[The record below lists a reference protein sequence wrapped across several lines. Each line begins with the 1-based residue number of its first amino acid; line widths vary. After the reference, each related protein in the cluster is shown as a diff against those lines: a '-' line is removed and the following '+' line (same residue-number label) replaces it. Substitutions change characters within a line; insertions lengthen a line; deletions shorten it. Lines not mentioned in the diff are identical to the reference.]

1 MYNGLPILRRV
12 GEWFEK
18 LTEPSPYLRETTQR
32 QDARLL
38 SALVL
43 AFTIFVTFSGMMQ
56 LLYPVENNLILVT
69 VLVVSIAILLATYG
83 LSRTRYIAA
92 ACWLFIVLIFVVV
105 LWMVYYE
112 LAPTSVPTTLIYL
125 VITVLAATLAFPM
138 GGALVIGLLV
148 IFTSAGVMFALYG
161 AEIFTFGLLH
171 IIIMLCGTLLIS
183 GLVRRQQQEQIAAQA
198 AALAEERNLLRTVIE
213 SLPDSI
219 YVKDRESRFT
229 LVNHHVVKGTG
240 LSYAEVVGRSDL
252 ELAGREFWEKTRAQE
267 LEVLVTGVP
276 IVNEENHFIDHN
288 GSAQWVLVTKV
299 PLHDKAGRIV
309 GLVGINRNINDRKV
323 VELALERE
331 RNLLRTVI
339 DSLPD
344 PVYVKDTESRFLLV
358 NQRVINDHHMARE
371 KDLLGKN
378 DLDLIG
384 EIAWNVTR
392 PEDVEIMQTGIPVF
406 NVERSGLKGE
416 TERRWWLT
424 TKAPLRD
431 HEGNIIGLVG
441 IDRDITE
448 LKKIQIK
455 LTEEHNLF
463 NTVINSLPD
472 PLYVKDTESRIVMLN
487 RSGYEQQGYS
497 SAEAMIGKSDRELL
511 GEGVWR
517 STRPEDMHIM
527 ASGEPLVNLER
538 SWVRSNGERSW
549 WLVTKVPLYDSSGNI
564 TGLLGLDRD
573 ITDRKKIETALARE
587 RNLLQAIM
595 DNVPDQIYLK
605 DTESHFRIV
614 NRPVL
619 DRHGFAS
626 PAQIIGKTDAELFGQ
641 ETGERYK
648 LLERSI
654 LERGESVINYEKS
667 YLADGKERWVLIT
680 KVPLRDPDGTIIG
693 LVGVNRD
700 ITDRKIAEIQIQALV
715 EELRQQ
721 SRMMDEVLSTTPDHF
736 HMHDRDGRYLYSSPP
751 ALKATGLSR
760 AEVVGKTWRE
770 LGFPEAVGIVFER
783 NLERVFEHGETVVS
797 ESEFPTLD
805 GIGYFESILSPLH
818 DLEGNVVSAVNTI
831 RDITDRKRMEET
843 LRRERNLL
851 RTIIE
856 SVPDP
861 IYVKDRDSRFIL
873 ANRAVWGGL
882 GLPNAEAI
890 VGKSDWDFMDAE
902 NANHYRQ
909 DELRLMETRQSL
921 INQEA
926 EGHGPD
932 GIHAVYLLTKV
943 PLLDSDGEVIGLVGV
958 NRSITERKQIEN
970 ELARERNLLLTLIEN
985 MPECIYVKDRDL
997 RFVLVNRATREMM
1010 SGLGMTDL
1018 IGKTDLDIFEPEE
1031 AQRYYDEEMR
1041 VLQTQQPLVNRE
1053 AQGVMLDGKPFYMLV
1068 TKVAVLDDDGEAV
1081 YVIGM
1086 NHDITE
1092 YKQAET
1098 QLRYQASLLES
1109 ITDAVISTD
1118 LQSRIISWNHG
1129 ATELYG
1135 WSPSEAIGNLMSDL
1149 VPMVG
1154 YDQTVQEMTGEL
1166 YRTGH
1171 WRGEFVQH
1179 TQDGEERNV
1188 LGSVSLVRDTD
1199 GEPIGVVTVNR
1210 DITERKWVEQQE
1222 MDLKLERARVNIL
1235 KRFIGDMSHDLRN
1248 PLATIKVSLYLL
1260 RKLIDHPERRQ
1271 HHLEILD
1278 SHVLRLETMVDDLL
1292 NMSYLDQPTDE
1303 FNFRRENL
1311 VTLVREVVKQQQ
1323 PLAARRNQQLE
1334 METEEG
1340 IPEVVFDR
1348 LKFNRAIT
1356 NLVTNALNYTPRAG
1370 QVLVRVYRD
1379 AHHVAVAIQ
1388 DNGIGIAEMD
1398 LPYIFDR
1405 FYRAD
1410 KARRS
1415 DTGGMGVGL
1424 SIAQRIVQAHGGEI
1438 RVTSKAGE
1446 GSTFTI
1452 LLPLVIE
1459 ASQ

>member
-1 MYNGLPILRRV
+1 MYNGYPILRRV
-12 GEWFEK
+12 GEWFEN
-18 LTEPSPYLRETTQR
+18 LTEPSPYLREVAQR
-32 QDARLL
+32 EDARLL
-38 SALVL
+38 SALLL
-43 AFTIFVTFSGMMQ
+43 AFTVFVTLSGVMQ
-56 LLYPVENNLILVT
+56 LLFPVENNPILLSM
-69 VLVVSIAILLATYG
+69 LVVSVAILLATYG
-83 LSRTRYIAA
+83 LSRTRYIVA
-92 ACWLFIVLIFVVV
+92 ACWVFITLVFASVLG
-105 LWMVYYE
+105 MVYYD
-112 LAPTSVPTTLIYL
+112 LAPTTVPTTLIYL
-125 VITVLAATLAFPM
+125 VITVLAATLAFPVRV
-138 GGALVIGLLV
+138 ALVVGLLV
-148 IFTSAGVMFALYG
+148 VFTSAGVLFALYDG
-161 AEIFTFGLLH
+161 EIFAFGLLH
-171 IIIMLCGTLLIS
+171 IIIMMCGTLLIS
-183 GLVRRQQQEQIAAQA
+183 GLVRRQQQVQINTQA

-219 YVKDRESRFT
+219 YVKDRQSRFT
-229 LVNHHVVKGTG
+229 LVNHHVVEGAG
-240 LSYAEVVGRSDL
+240 LSYAEVVGISDL

-267 LEVLVTGVP
+267 LGVMETGVP
-276 IVNEENHFIDHN
+276 VVNEESHFTDHN
-288 GSAQWVLVTKV
+288 GNVQWILVTKV
-299 PLHDKAGRIV
+299 PLHDKSGRIV
-309 GLVGINRNINDRKV
+309 GLVGINRNINDRKGAEV
-323 VELALERE
+323 ALERE

-358 NQRVINDHHMARE
+358 NQRVIADHRMARE
-371 KDLLGKN
+371 TDLLGKN

-384 EIAWNVTR
+384 EVAWNVTR
-392 PEDVEIMQTGIPVF
+392 PEDVEIMQSGIPVF
-406 NVERSGLKGE
+406 NVERSGLKGK

-448 LKKIQIK
+448 LKKVQIK

-472 PLYVKDTESRIVMLN
+472 PLYVKNTESRIVMLN
-487 RSGYEQQGYS
+487 RSAYEQPGYS
-497 SAEAMIGKSDRELL
+497 SAEEMIGKSDKELL
-511 GEGVWR
+511 GERVWQT
-517 STRPEDMHIM
+517 TRPEDIHIM
-527 ASGEPLVNLER
+527 ASGEALINLER
-538 SWVRSNGERSW
+538 SWVNKDGERTW
-549 WLVTKVPLYDSSGNI
+549 WLVTKVPLYDSNGKI

-573 ITDRKKIETALARE
+573 ITDRKKIENVLARE

-605 DTESHFRIV
+605 DAESRFIIV
-614 NRPVL
+614 NRPL
-619 DRHGFAS
+619 LERHDFTS
-626 PAQIIGKTDAELFGQ
+626 PEQIIGKTDAELFGQ

-648 LLERSI
+648 IWERDI
-654 LERGESVINYEKS
+654 LDKGESVINHEKS
-667 YLADGKERWVLIT
+667 YVKDSRERWVLIT
-680 KVPLRDPDGTIIG
+680 KVPLRDPDGTIVG

-700 ITDRKIAEIQIQALV
+700 ITDRKIAEIQIQVLV

-736 HMHDRDGRYLYSSPP
+736 HMHDRAGRYLYSSPP
-751 ALKATGLSR
+751 ALKATGLTR

-770 LGFPEAVGIVFER
+770 LGFPEAAGLAFER

-797 ESEFPTLD
+797 ESEFPTID
-805 GIGYFESILSPLH
+805 GMGYFESILSPLH
-818 DLEGNVVSAVNTI
+818 DLAGNVVSAVNTI

-882 GLPNAEAI
+882 GLPNADAI
-890 VGKSDWDFMDAE
+890 VGKNDWDFMDAE
-902 NANHYRQ
+902 NADRYRE

-943 PLLDSDGEVIGLVGV
+943 PLIDSDDQVIGLVGV
-958 NRSITERKQIEN
+958 NRSITERKLMEN

-985 MPECIYVKDRDL
+985 MPEWIYVKDRDL
-997 RFVLVNRATREMM
+997 RFVLVNRATREMIATR
-1010 SGLGMTDL
+1010 GITDL
-1018 IGKTDLDIFEPEE
+1018 VGKTDFDIFEPEE

-1041 VLQTQQPLVNRE
+1041 ILKTGQPVVNRE
-1053 AQGVMLDGKPFYMLV
+1053 AQGITPEGKPFYLLV
-1068 TKVAVLDDDGEAV
+1068 TKVAVLDEDGEAV

-1086 NHDITE
+1086 NHDITD
-1092 YKQAET
+1092 YKEAEI

-1118 LQSRIISWNHG
+1118 LQSHIISWNHG

-1135 WSPSEAIGNLMSDL
+1135 WSADEAIGRFMSEL
-1149 VPMVG
+1149 VPMAE
-1154 YDQTVQEMTGEL
+1154 YDQIVQEMTDEL
-1166 YRTGH
+1166 YSTGH
-1171 WRGEFVQH
+1171 WRGEFVQY
-1179 TQDGEERNV
+1179 TRGGEERNV
-1188 LGSVSLVRDTD
+1188 LGSVSLVRDSN
-1199 GEPIGVVTVNR
+1199 GAPIGVVTVNR
-1210 DITERKWVEQQE
+1210 DITERKWIEQQE
-1222 MDLKLERARVNIL
+1222 MELALERARVNIL

-1303 FNFRRENL
+1303 FNFRREN
-1311 VTLVREVVKQQQ
+1311 VVALVREVAKQQQ
-1323 PLAARRNQQLE
+1323 PLAARRSQQLE
-1334 METEEG
+1334 VEAEAG
-1340 IPEVVFDR
+1340 VPEIAFDR
-1348 LKFNRAIT
+1348 LKFNRAVT
-1356 NLVTNALNYTPRAG
+1356 NLVTNALNYTPRSG
-1370 QVLVRVYRD
+1370 RVVVRVYREG
-1379 AHHVAVAIQ
+1379 HHVAVAVQ
-1388 DNGIGIAEMD
+1388 DNGIGIAEAD

>member
-1 MYNGLPILRRV
+1 M
-12 GEWFEK
+12 
-18 LTEPSPYLRETTQR
+18 
-32 QDARLL
+32 
-38 SALVL
+38 LV
-43 AFTIFVTFSGMMQ
+43 AGIGV
-56 LLYPVENNLILVT
+56 
-69 VLVVSIAILLATYG
+69 LLATYG
-83 LSRTRYIAA
+83 LSRTRYIIA
-92 ACWLFIVLIFVVV
+92 ACWVFIVLIFASV
-105 LWMVYYE
+105 LGMVYYD
-112 LAPTSVPTTLIYL
+112 LAPTSVPTTLVYL
-125 VITVLAATLAFPM
+125 VITVLAATLVFPVRVS
-138 GGALVIGLLV
+138 LVVSLLV
-148 IFTSAGVMFALYG
+148 IFTSMGVVFALYDG
-161 AEIFTFGLLH
+161 AVFSYGLLH
-171 IIIMLCGTLLIS
+171 IIIMMCGMLLIA
-183 GLVRRQQQEQIAAQA
+183 GLVRRQQQVQITRQA
-198 AALAEERNLLRTVIE
+198 AALVEERNLLRTVIE
-213 SLPDSI
+213 SLPDSV
-219 YVKDRESRFT
+219 YVKDRQSRFT
-229 LVNHHVVKGTG
+229 LVNHHVVEGAG
-240 LSYAEVVGRSDL
+240 LSYVEVVGISDL

-267 LEVLVTGVP
+267 LGVMETGVP
-276 IVNEENHFIDHN
+276 IVNEESHFTDHN
-288 GSAQWVLVTKV
+288 GKAQWILVTKV
-299 PLHDKAGRIV
+299 PLYDKSGRII
-309 GLVGINRNINDRKV
+309 GLVGINRNINDRKGA
-323 VELALERE
+323 ELALERE

-358 NQRVINDHHMARE
+358 NQCVVTHHQMTRE
-371 KDLLGKN
+371 EDLLGKN
-378 DLDLIG
+378 DLDIIG
-384 EIAWNVTR
+384 EVAWNVTR
-392 PEDVEIMQTGIPVF
+392 PEDVEIMQSGIPVF
-406 NVERSGLKGE
+406 NVERSGLKGQD
-416 TERRWWLT
+416 ERRWWLT

-487 RSGYEQQGYS
+487 RSTYEQQGYS
-497 SAEAMIGKSDRELL
+497 SAEEMIGKSDKELL
-511 GEGVWR
+511 GEDVWDR
-517 STRPEDMHIM
+517 TRLEDVHIM
-527 ASGEPLVNLER
+527 ESGEALVNLER
-538 SWVRSNGERSW
+538 NWVNKNGQRKW
-549 WLVTKVPLYDSSGNI
+549 WLVTKVPLYDSNGKI

-573 ITDRKKIETALARE
+573 ITDRKEIEIELARE

-605 DTESHFRIV
+605 DAQSRFIVV
-614 NRPVL
+614 NRPL
-619 DRHGFAS
+619 LERHGFTS
-626 PAQIIGKTDAELFGQ
+626 PEQIIGKTDAELFGQ

-648 LLERSI
+648 IWERDI
-654 LERGESVINYEKS
+654 LDKGESVINYEKS
-667 YLADGKERWVLIT
+667 YVKDSRERWVLIT

-700 ITDRKIAEIQIQALV
+700 ITDRKIAEIQIQVLV

-736 HMHDRDGRYLYSSPP
+736 HMHDRAGRYLYSSPP
-751 ALKATGLSR
+751 ALKATGLTR
-760 AEVVGKTWRE
+760 PEVLGKTWRE
-770 LGFPEAVGIVFER
+770 LGFPEAAGLAFER

-797 ESEFPTLD
+797 ESEFPTIE
-805 GIGYFESILSPLH
+805 GMGYFESILSPLH
-818 DLEGNVVSAVNTI
+818 DLAGNVVSAVNTI

-856 SVPDP
+856 SMPDP

-902 NANHYRQ
+902 NADRYRE

-943 PLLDSDGEVIGLVGV
+943 PLIDSNDEVIGLVGV
-958 NRSITERKQIEN
+958 NRSITERKLMEN
-970 ELARERNLLLTLIEN
+970 ELARERNLLMTLIEN
-985 MPECIYVKDRDL
+985 MPEWIYVKDRDL
-997 RFVLVNRATREMM
+997 RFVLVNRATREMIAARGI
-1010 SGLGMTDL
+1010 SDL
-1018 IGKTDLDIFEPEE
+1018 VGKTDFDIFEPEE

-1041 VLQTQQPLVNRE
+1041 ILKTGQPVVNRE
-1053 AQGVMLDGKPFYMLV
+1053 AHGVTPEGKLFYLLV
-1068 TKVAVLDDDGEAV
+1068 TKVAVLDEDGEAV

-1086 NHDITE
+1086 NHDITD
-1092 YKQAET
+1092 YKQAEI

-1118 LQSRIISWNHG
+1118 LESRIISWNHG

-1135 WSPSEAIGNLMSDL
+1135 WSPGEVIGRRMNEL
-1149 VPMVG
+1149 VPMAT
-1154 YDQTVQEMTGEL
+1154 YDQTIQEMTDEL
-1166 YRTGH
+1166 YKTGH
-1171 WRGEFVQH
+1171 WRGEFVQY
-1179 TQDGEERNV
+1179 TRSGEERNV

-1199 GEPIGVVTVNR
+1199 GVPIGVVTVNR
-1210 DITERKWVEQQE
+1210 DITERKWIEQQE
-1222 MDLKLERARVNIL
+1222 MELALERARVNIL

-1260 RKLIDHPERRQ
+1260 RRLIDNPERRQ

-1292 NMSYLDQPTDE
+1292 NMSYLDQPTYE
-1303 FNFRRENL
+1303 CNFRREN
-1311 VTLVREVVKQQQ
+1311 VITLVRVVVKQQQ
-1323 PLAARRNQQLE
+1323 PLAARRTQQLE
-1334 METEEG
+1334 VEAEAG
-1340 IPEVVFDR
+1340 VPEIAFDR
-1348 LKFNRAIT
+1348 LKFNRAVT
-1356 NLVTNALNYTPRAG
+1356 NLVTNALNYTPRSG
-1370 QVLVRVYRD
+1370 RVVVRVYREG
-1379 AHHVAVAIQ
+1379 HHVAVAVQ
-1388 DNGIGIAEMD
+1388 DNGIGIAEAD